1 LVRCWFHFVTKDR
14 TQSAEVINRTK
25 PAELV
30 DQLNATIS
38 KDDTGFRYPANK
50 QVGKVIKYGRIH
62 GLIELVE
69 RKNFK
74 VKHKVTKHL
83 ANARM

>member
-1 LVRCWFHFVTKDR
+1 LVRCWFDFVTKDR
-14 TQSAEVINRTK
+14 TQSAEVVNRTK
-25 PAELV
+25 PAEIE
-30 DQLNATIS
+30 DQMNETVS
-38 KDDTGFRYPANK
+38 KDETGFIYPPNN

-62 GLIELVE
+62 DLIELVE

-74 VKHKVTKHL
+74 VKHKVTENL